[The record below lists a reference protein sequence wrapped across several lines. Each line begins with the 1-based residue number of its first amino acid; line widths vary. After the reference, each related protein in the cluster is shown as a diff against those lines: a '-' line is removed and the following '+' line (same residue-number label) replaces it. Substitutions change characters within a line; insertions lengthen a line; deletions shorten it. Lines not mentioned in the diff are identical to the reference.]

1 MQEKT
6 AKAVSAALKADATE
20 ERALASARY
29 FKTGT
34 GQYGEGDIFIGLTV
48 PQVRSIVRAF
58 KELPMPETEKLLR
71 SPIHEE
77 RLTAL
82 LILVSQFEH
91 SKKSSLQK
99 EIVDL
104 YLKNTPFI
112 NNWDLVDTSAP
123 YILGPYLWKRPKA
136 LLTKLAR
143 SKSLWERRI
152 AMLSTFYFIKQR
164 DCREA
169 LQIAELLLSDSHDL
183 MHKAVGWMLR
193 EIGSKCGR
201 EILKNFLSKHYKQL
215 PRTTLRYAIEHFPEA
230 DRKAWLKGPSIEE
243 KLKGYPQ
250 TLRQ

>member
-6 AKAVSAALKADATE
+6 AKAVSAALKAGASA
-20 ERALASARY
+20 ERALVSARY
-29 FKTGT
+29 FKTGP

-48 PQVRSIVRAF
+48 PQVRKIVRTF
-58 KELPMPETEKLLR
+58 KDLPLLETEKLLH

-82 LILVSQFEH
+82 LILVSQFERT
-91 SKKSSLQK
+91 KESSLQK

-104 YLKNTPFI
+104 YLKNTRFI

-123 YILGPYLWKRPKA
+123 YIMGPYLWKRPKA
-136 LLTKLAR
+136 LLSKLAR
-143 SKSLWERRI
+143 SKRLWERRI
-152 AMLSTFYFIKQR
+152 AMLSTFYFIKQG
-164 DCREA
+164 DCKEA
-169 LQIAELLLSDSHDL
+169 LQIAELLLTDSHDL

-201 EILKNFLSKHYKQL
+201 DILKDFLAKHYKKL

-230 DRKAWLKGPSIEE
+230 ERKAWLKGGVVD
-243 KLKGYPQ
+243 LTTTQ
-250 TLRQ
+250 N

>member
-6 AKAVSAALKADATE
+6 AKAVSAALKADSTA
-20 ERALASARY
+20 ERALVSARY
-29 FKTGT
+29 FKTGP

-48 PQVRSIVRAF
+48 PQVRSIVRTF
-58 KELPMPETEKLLR
+58 KELPLPEIEKLLH

-82 LILVSQFEH
+82 LILVSRFEH
-91 SKKSSLQK
+91 SKESTLQK
-99 EIVDL
+99 EIMDL
-104 YLKNTPFI
+104 YLKNTKYV

-123 YILGPYLWKRPKA
+123 YILGPYLWKQPKS

-152 AMLSTFYFIKQR
+152 AMLSTFYFIKQG
-164 DCREA
+164 DCKEA
-169 LQIAELLLSDSHDL
+169 LQIAELLLTDSHDL

-201 EILKNFLSKHYKQL
+201 EILKAFLSKHYKEL
-215 PRTTLRYAIEHFPEA
+215 PRTTLRYAIEHFPQNE
-230 DRKAWLKGPSIEE
+230 RKAWLKGPVDSADLQRAKEA
-243 KLKGYPQ
+243 
-250 TLRQ
+250 